1 MVEYDEGSI
10 KSSMWQQRA
19 WTFQE
24 DIFSPRKLVFYGE
37 TVQWKC
43 LCAKWTE
50 GMVNIGQIQLRNGFN
65 VQLRS
70 TGLLPIVVDRANEDY
85 ENIVRKYNYRHLI

>member
-1 MVEYDEGSI
+1 MATEGLDLPGGHI
-10 KSSMWQQRA
+10 LA
-19 WTFQE
+19 QE
-24 DIFSPRKLVFYGE
+24 ACVYGE

-70 TGLLPIVVDRANEDY
+70 TGLLPIMVDRANEDY